1 MSNYAEINPQLTYN
15 KKTNSQNSYDPSYS
29 MCQQDFSNAG
39 SNYYHGGYSELMS
52 RAIQIEE
59 TPLSRE
65 YFSKKNIE
73 KIQKQLKAYVYRKT
87 DGKFRLDVDQ
97 DENDLLIMMRS
108 TFMGHAKF
116 VQTNINEQ
124 IAVLNRKT
132 IEMIAPDLIQ
142 K

>member
-97 DENDLLIMMRS
+97 DENDLLIM
-108 TFMGHAKF
+108 
-116 VQTNINEQ
+116 
-124 IAVLNRKT
+124 
-132 IEMIAPDLIQ
+132 
-142 K
+142 